1 MGWWGGIKPT
11 AKRTVF
17 FGVVCFP
24 KLSKRCRE
32 TAFPSG
38 LCSTQEV
45 PKEEDSEVK
54 TLVRRNQM
62 MQKLLAVLDG
72 AARLGRGPTM
82 KDFIPEGEAL
92 HELKT
97 APNLER
103 YSNHTT
109 LPQEKVIHQY
119 PW

>member
-1 MGWWGGIKPT
+1 MGVKPT

-17 FGVVCFP
+17 FSFVCFQN
-24 KLSKRCRE
+24 SQNVVGG
-32 TAFPSG
+32 TAFPLC

-72 AARLGRGPTM
+72 AARLGRGPAM

-97 APNLER
+97 GPNLER
-103 YSNHTT
+103 YSNHTACLKRQSSIST
-109 LPQEKVIHQY
+109 PGN
-119 PW
+119 